1 MEFGIKAI
9 LEEDI
14 QKIYEIGCGEEDFS
28 ADGGKNCF
36 WPKSTLSKLAK
47 SENDVA
53 LKLVVNEKIVGF
65 SLVMIHPVTK
75 KAVLEN
81 FYVTKEYNYLEN
93 KFYLE
98 VENQIKEKGAQ
109 FIAYFY
115 DSVEDVNDLELFKK
129 NGYFEGNSHLWMHKN
144 ISFSNPFIKK

>member
-1 MEFGIKAI
+1 
-9 LEEDI
+9 
-14 QKIYEIGCGEEDFS
+14 
-28 ADGGKNCF
+28 
-36 WPKSTLSKLAK
+36 
-47 SENDVA
+47 
-53 LKLVVNEKIVGF
+53 
-65 SLVMIHPVTK
+65 MIHPVTK

-98 VENQIKEKGAQ
+98 VENQIKQKGAQ